1 MKKNKFII
9 LFSLLCV
16 SCNGT
21 SDLTTNSSPISK
33 NILDEDIEVNSNYN
47 FDYKLKYDESKKPLA
62 NLTFSVY
69 NTGLFNHGKVAVDS
83 FNEYEDYEDEMYFLE
98 VNGKYHIKPVIYA
111 EEDDKYYYS
120 MAWDYVYTEEFYS
133 KSLLDCLNI
142 KEQIQSCDFSL
153 IETYKTNN
161 KVVDVF
167 ETEDAFYSIG
177 FYMCSLYTSTK
188 LTFIDGKLSEIK
200 GVLTMNRINDFLS
213 YASESNYVLEETIEF
228 TQIGGVVAPH
238 EVYPG

>member
-21 SDLTTNSSPISK
+21 SNLTSVSTPISK
-33 NILDEDIEVNSNYN
+33 SIYDEDIEVNSNYN
-47 FDYKLKYDESKKPLA
+47 FDYKLKYDEAKKPIA

-69 NTGLFNHGKVAVDS
+69 NTGLNNHGKVAFDS

-98 VNGKYHIKPVIYA
+98 ENGKYYIKPVIYV

-120 MAWDYVYTEEFYS
+120 MAWNYGFTEEYYS

-153 IETYKTNN
+153 IETYNSEN

-167 ETEDAFYSIG
+167 KTEDAFYSIG
-177 FYMCSLYTSTK
+177 LYMCSVYTSTK

-200 GVLTMNRINDFLS
+200 GMLNMDRLDNCLS
-213 YASESNYVLEETIEF
+213 YVSESNYVLEETIEF